1 MNPDIRSSHPLC
13 ACTDGGPSSA
23 WPSTAWLTRAWLLR
37 SVRQGIAACLVG
49 AASLFAA
56 SGPALAQET
65 VCAKVKIEIKQELTL
80 ERQAFDAEM
89 KINNTTESGVIE
101 NVSIVV
107 KVSDEAGNP
116 IAVTDNPNDLSAKFF
131 LRVSNKQAIG
141 DITGS
146 GSVAA
151 RTTAVINW
159 LLIPAPGS
167 AGTSPLGK
175 KYLVGATLK
184 YRFGGEDQTL
194 DVSPDVIT
202 VKPLPLLTLDYFL
215 QQNVWGDDPLT
226 AEVEAVE
233 PFTLG
238 VRVKN
243 NGYAAAKNLKID
255 SAQPKIIENN
265 QGLLINF
272 TLTGSY
278 VDDAPVQNTLL
289 IPFGD
294 VAAGSSKMGRWN
306 MESTLAGKFTEFT
319 ARFTHA
325 DELGGALT
333 SILQATNAHFLLRDV
348 RVDLPGR
355 DAVKD
360 FLAQD
365 GDVVRVYESDS
376 PDNEVTDRS
385 GVAQLQASAGGSVGT
400 YSVSLPPTAGFVYVR
415 LPDPF
420 QGSKV
425 LGRIQRSDAKQLLAD
440 NVWLSKTRNPQTK
453 QWEHWFNLFD
463 VNTTGVYEARFDA
476 PSTAPRAPVLQ
487 LVVDRRTKE
496 EQQVSF
502 LVEASSPDGK
512 PVSIAA
518 APLPAGA
525 TLTAAAADPQSPTLA
540 RAVFDWT
547 PPKGTAGSYLIN
559 YTVSD
564 GLLSSTR
571 AATIHVDPKDPPPG
585 PGTPQ
590 IVSPASGGQVTTLKP
605 TLSVQASSA
614 AQDPTQSIRF
624 ELYRDEAMTQLVA
637 SATVPKAPPAPGNG
651 GGEVPQPTTWV
662 VPTALQDN
670 TAHWWRARAFDGG
683 QVNSPWANARFFVN
697 LFNDPPDA
705 FNLSSPAPAAEVSD
719 ALPVF
724 SWANP
729 TDKDGDTLTFDVD
742 LYSDTALTQRVAGVS
757 GLAAAPGGQTSWTAS
772 LPLSNHATYYW
783 RVAAVDALGART
795 VSIARPFVVNTGNTA
810 PTAPAVAQPAP
821 GAQVPSDSV
830 QLTVQNATD
839 AEGDLLTL
847 VFELDT
853 VNTFDSPAKRSSGQL
868 MQSTGS
874 ASSWLA
880 AGLVE
885 NQRYF
890 WRVKAQDGRA
900 ESAWAGGDFLVN
912 RSNDAPPAPSVHNPG
927 SGAWSATQQPTLE
940 ANPVVDPESEVVQ
953 YQFEV
958 HTDAALTRRV
968 ASGSSA
974 SVGWTVPQPLADKTT
989 HWWRVRAVDASG
1001 AASAWSPAAVLY
1013 VSTGPYQAPSIQV
1026 TSPSTPIQPTVV
1038 GEQRLVTIQWE
1049 GTNPNIEPTIALYHS
1064 TSQDGFNGSLIVDG
1078 IRQPAGTQS
1087 GTYTWDA
1094 SALPVGTHY
1103 IHGVIHDA
1111 RGVGRA
1117 WAPGAV
1123 VIAPAAPSG
1132 AVLVSPASGLVTS
1145 EDGGKATVQVRLNSA
1160 PTAPVT
1166 VPISVS
1172 DAREGAVSPASI
1184 VFTPQN
1190 WSTAVPVTVTG
1201 RPDCLKTGV
1210 SGHEL
1215 RVGKLVSLDPQFIG
1229 QAAAPIGVTNTDSL
1243 YAPASASNDPR
1254 IGICAATLIS
1264 TTKVD
1269 ALTWEYTFT
1278 AMAGNSGAVINGL
1291 TATLTGANL
1300 PIQVI
1305 QPKLEFG
1312 ALQKGEAGRSATSVV
1327 FRAKVY
1333 LAPTAFTNN
1342 LFFRWSASA
1351 R

>member
-1 MNPDIRSSHPLC
+1 MNPDIR
-13 ACTDGGPSSA
+13 PSRPFRARMLGWLQRA
-23 WPSTAWLTRAWLLR
+23 WP
-37 SVRQGIAACLVG
+37 QG
-49 AASLFAA
+49 AAFGMALATVLFMGA
-56 SGPALAQET
+56 GEALAQET

-116 IAVTDNPNDLSAKFF
+116 IAVSDNPNDLSAKFF

-151 RTTAVINW
+151 RTTAIVNW

-215 QQNVWGDDPLT
+215 EQNVWGDDPLT

-294 VAAGSSKMGRWN
+294 IAAGSSKMGRWN
-306 MESTLAGKFTEFT
+306 MESTLAGKFTEFA

-333 SILQATNAHFLLRDV
+333 SILQATHAHFLLRDV

-365 GDVVRVYESDS
+365 GDVIRVYESDS

-385 GVAQLQASAGGSVGT
+385 GVSQLQVSAGGA
-400 YSVSLPPTAGFVYVR
+400 YAVSLPPTAGFVYVR

-420 QGSKV
+420 RGTKV
-425 LGRIQRSDAKQLLAD
+425 LGRIQRSDAKQLLTE
-440 NVWLSKTRNPQTK
+440 NVWLSKTRNAQTK

-463 VNTTGVYEARFDA
+463 VNTTGVYQAQFDA
-476 PSTAPRAPVLQ
+476 PSTAPKAPVLQ

-512 PVSIAA
+512 PVSISA

-525 TLTAAAADPQSPTLA
+525 TLTAAAGDPQSPTLA
-540 RAVFDWT
+540 RAIFDWT
-547 PPKGTAGSYLIN
+547 PPKGTAGSYLIT

-564 GLLSSTR
+564 GLLSSAR
-571 AATIHVDPKDPPPG
+571 SATIRVDPKDPPPG

-605 TLSVQASSA
+605 TLSVQAASV
-614 AQDPTQSIRF
+614 AQDPTQGIQF
-624 ELYRDEAMTQLVA
+624 EVYRDEAMTQLVA

-651 GGEVPQPTTWV
+651 GGEVPQPTAWV

-670 TAHWWRARAFDGG
+670 TAYWWRARAFDGG
-683 QVNSPWANARFFVN
+683 QVYSPWSHARLFVN

-705 FNLSSPAPAAEVSD
+705 FNLSSPAPAAEVSA
-719 ALPVF
+719 ALPAF

-729 TDKDGDTLTFDVD
+729 TDKDGDALTFDVD
-742 LYSDTALTQRVAGVS
+742 IYSDTALTQRVSGVS
-757 GLAAAPGGQTSWTAS
+757 GLPAAPGGQTSWTAS
-772 LPLSNHATYYW
+772 LPLSNHVTYHW

-795 VSIARPFVVNTGNTA
+795 LSIARPFVVNTGNTA
-810 PTAPAVAQPAP
+810 PTAPVVALPAS
-821 GAQVPSDSV
+821 GAQVQTDVV
-830 QLTVQNATD
+830 QLFVQNATD
-839 AEGDLLTL
+839 ADGDLLTL
-847 VFELDT
+847 VFEIDT
-853 VNTFDSPAKRSSGQL
+853 VNTFDSAAKRTSGQL

-874 ASSWLA
+874 TSSWSV
-880 AGLVE
+880 AGLLE

-900 ESAWAGGDFLVN
+900 ESAWASAEFLVN

-940 ANPVVDPESEVVQ
+940 ANPILDPEGEAVQ

-958 HTDAALTRRV
+958 YTDAALTRRV

-974 SVGWTVPQPLADKTT
+974 SVGWTLPQTLADKTT
-989 HWWRVRAVDASG
+989 HWWRVRAADASG
-1001 AASAWSPAAVLY
+1001 AFSAWSPAAVLY

-1026 TSPSTPIQPTVV
+1026 TSPSTPVQPKVV
-1038 GEQRLVTIQWE
+1038 GEQRQVTIQWE

-1064 TSQDGFNGSLIVDG
+1064 PNQDGFNGSLIVDG
-1078 IRQPAGTQS
+1078 IRQAAGTQS
-1087 GTYTWDA
+1087 GSYTWDV
-1094 SALPVGTHY
+1094 SALPVGTHHVY
-1103 IHGVIHDA
+1103 GVIYDA

-1117 WAPGAV
+1117 WAAGAV
-1123 VIAPAAPSG
+1123 VIAPSTQSG
-1132 AVLVSPASGLVTS
+1132 GVLVSPGSGLVTS

-1160 PTAPVT
+1160 PVAPVT

-1172 DAREGAVSPASI
+1172 DVREGSVSPAAI

-1190 WSTAVPVTVTG
+1190 WATAVPVTVTG

-1210 SGHEL
+1210 GTYSVQ
-1215 RVGKLVSLDPQFIG
+1215 VGKLVTLDPQFIG
-1229 QAAAPIGVTNTDSL
+1229 QAAAPIGVSNQDSTQ
-1243 YAPASASNDPR
+1243 APATAGNDPR
-1254 IGICAATLIS
+1254 IGICSATLIS

-1269 ALTWEYTFT
+1269 ATTWEYTFT
-1278 AMAGNSGAVINGL
+1278 ALAGNSGAAINGL
-1291 TATLTGANL
+1291 TATLTGANV
-1300 PIQVI
+1300 PIQLI

-1312 ALQKGEAGRSATSVV
+1312 ALQKGEAGRSATAVV
-1327 FRAKVY
+1327 FRSKIF
-1333 LAPTAFTNN
+1333 LPPSLFNTN